1 MGTRNLTAVIK
12 DTEYKIAQYGQ
23 WDGYP
28 EGQGEVVYDFLKGE
42 GNLTKLTGNL
52 DKVRWATQADFDK
65 LNEAIEA
72 DGSGWVTF
80 EQSKKASEM
89 FPELSRDTGAEIL
102 ELVANAER
110 EIALTDEHEFIKDEL
125 FCEWAYVIDLDVNQ
139 LRVYAG
145 GENLKAVF
153 MLDELPDEKTDYFHL
168 CHGRKR

>member
-28 EGQGEVVYDFLKGE
+28 EGQGEVVYDFLTGE
-42 GNLTKLTGNL
+42 GNLEKLTAGL
-52 DKVRWATQADFDK
+52 DKVRWANEADFDK
-65 LNEAIEA
+65 MRASIGASKDGWIDVEQGKMLNER
-72 DGSGWVTF
+72 
-80 EQSKKASEM
+80 

-110 EIALTDEHEFIKDEL
+110 EIALTDEHEFIKDDL
-125 FCEWAYVIDLDVNQ
+125 FCEWAYVIDLDTNQ
-139 LRVYAG
+139 LRVYAN

-153 MLDELPDEKTDYFHL
+153 MLDEMPEEKTDYFHL

>member
-12 DTEYKIAQYGQ
+12 DTEYKVAQYGQ

-28 EGQGEVVYDFLKGE
+28 EGQGEVVYDFLTGK
-42 GNLTKLTGNL
+42 GNLDKLKAGL
-52 DKVRWATQADFDK
+52 DKVRWANEADFAKMRSAIGASEDGWINVEQGK
-65 LNEAIEA
+65 MLNER
-72 DGSGWVTF
+72 
-80 EQSKKASEM
+80 

-110 EIALTDEHEFIKDEL
+110 EIALTDEHEFIKDDL

-139 LRVYAG
+139 LRVYAN

-153 MLDELPDEKTDYFHL
+153 MLDEMPEEKTDYFHL